1 MTANFFQ
8 ETVFIA
14 GLLVLFAG
22 CSMLGMKAEKSSQE
36 TKGSVTIGFTLT
48 RISGRASNQYAVW
61 IEDEDGQLV
70 RTLFVTDYMARKQG
84 WKVREQTLITWQNI
98 ADVKNIPQKDIDAVS
113 GATPQAGRQSIVWDM
128 KDAAGKAVAAG
139 TYVYR
144 IEGSLLWENTEMWT
158 GRIRVGGA
166 RESSRA
172 KVSYFPDGADKME
185 RTLIS
190 DVSAV
195 YILAP

>member
-1 MTANFFQ
+1 MKKHS
-8 ETVFIA
+8 TVFIA

-36 TKGSVTIGFTLT
+36 AKGNVTIGFTLT

-84 WKVREQTLITWQNI
+84 WMVREQTLITWQNI

-195 YILAP
+195 CEPAP